1 MALAYLLCL
10 AGSLLALAVLLRRRP
25 APTTTPPKAP
35 APAPAALPANA
46 DTEIRAILVA
56 AAQLAARMQPAA

>member
-10 AGSLLALAVLLRRRP
+10 AGSLLALVVLLRRRP
-25 APTTTPPKAP
+25 APTTPPKAP

-56 AAQLAARMQPAA
+56 AAQLASRMQTAA